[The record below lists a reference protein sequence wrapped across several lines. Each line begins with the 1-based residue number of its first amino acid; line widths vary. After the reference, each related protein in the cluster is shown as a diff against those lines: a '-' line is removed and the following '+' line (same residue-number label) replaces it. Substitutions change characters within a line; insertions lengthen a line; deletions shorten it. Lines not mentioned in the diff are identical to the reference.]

1 MTKKERISKFI
12 GNPIFFSVEEG
23 VGEIGM
29 LEKVIE
35 TPEGTR
41 YWVSC
46 TDELPPTKHYL
57 LTEDQILEPDW
68 GVKKYDPIDLQ
79 SDWIR
84 EHLSEINEA
93 FGFDVSGYVLIIEY
107 DSFEQVLDDWPEYAI
122 DKKVCQFVA
131 GKWVFIAC

>member
-1 MTKKERISKFI
+1 MSKKPVVGE
-12 GNPIFFSVEEG
+12 PILFTVEDG
-23 VGEIGM
+23 FMEIGM
-29 LEKVIE
+29 LKEIIE
-35 TPEGTR
+35 TKSGTR
-41 YWVSC
+41 YKVFVA
-46 TDELPPTKHYL
+46 DEDPDKHYL
-57 LTEDQILEPDW
+57 ITEDQILEPDR

-107 DSFEQVLDDWPEYAI
+107 DSFEQVLDDWPEYATA
-122 DKKVCQFVA
+122 KKICQFVA